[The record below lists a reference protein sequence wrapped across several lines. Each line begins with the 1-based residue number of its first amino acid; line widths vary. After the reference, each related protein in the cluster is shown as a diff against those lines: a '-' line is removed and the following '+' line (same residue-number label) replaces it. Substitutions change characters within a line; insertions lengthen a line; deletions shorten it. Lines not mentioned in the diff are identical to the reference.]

1 PDHQAWS
8 SSIVYGLEFSKMDYP
23 FFIALSIPIHDK
35 AGSANPSDEYDE
47 SPMREW
53 NLPDFDDLLQ
63 QWTLGVGIKGS
74 FF

>member
-1 PDHQAWS
+1 
-8 SSIVYGLEFSKMDYP
+8 MN
-23 FFIALSIPIHDK
+23 LSEMSL
-35 AGSANPSDEYDE
+35 AANPSDEYDE